1 KGSVQQLIPL
11 SNGNGIKITTAYYYI
26 KSGRCIHKMSNDKLL
41 TGKDVSEED
50 LKKET
55 ETNLQQVYYTAN
67 NRKVYGGGGI
77 QPDIT
82 VESDFLTL
90 FGVELRRKN
99 VFFNFAVDYLVQHNH
114 QFDINTEID
123 NRIMNEFLAY
133 VSKNDIKYSQADV
146 DSANS
151 FIRTSIKSEL
161 VRKVY
166 GDEDAYKITIY
177 QDKQLM
183 EAISLFDRF
192 KTLEQMFAYAASLN
206 EKKEK

>member
-1 KGSVQQLIPL
+1 
-11 SNGNGIKITTAYYYI
+11 
-26 KSGRCIHKMSNDKLL
+26 M
-41 TGKDVSEED
+41 
-50 LKKET
+50 
-55 ETNLQQVYYTAN
+55 
-67 NRKVYGGGGI
+67 
-77 QPDIT
+77 
-82 VESDFLTL
+82 
-90 FGVELRRKN
+90 
-99 VFFNFAVDYLVQHNH
+99 DYLVQHNH